1 MESGSGKAD
10 VLLPRSASL
19 FEELTWPSRGL
30 QVAPILPSLLNLN
43 YLRESSAGLTAKL
56 FHLQVALQTSVTSRA
71 SPGTTQ
77 MGQTSVCNLCTGLSL
92 NKVLRFPRAQKGR
105 VLSLFTG
112 RVLSPFTGKQLPL
125 ESVPEGVTAGC
136 FVQAPR
142 GGPGDQRAPGK
153 ADGTQLTAERLK
165 IRNSSRSL
173 ESKSRLD
180 KGLL

>member
-112 RVLSPFTGKQLPL
+112 KQLPL